1 MEIILREHIS
11 KIPLFSEVDHD
22 ELFTL
27 LNTCTVE
34 VFDRG
39 EKIYN
44 YGDYGEDCCV
54 ILSGRVRVELSPA
67 NTFGE
72 ILLGEGDIF
81 GEIAAL
87 SGYVRTADV
96 VPLKRTEV
104 LVIPKETLLNLFD
117 KFPLIKSRIDALYC
131 ERVLASQ
138 LPSIPIFMGLTKDI
152 IEELID
158 KATLHTY
165 NSGEAV
171 FHQGDEADA
180 FYVVRYGLVKIT
192 ETGADGR
199 KRVLAYLK
207 AGHYFGEMALVNENE
222 KRMATITAISRTELI
237 KVSRADFQNII
248 ELHPRV
254 KTSLETSIEKIK
266 QKNMHMREDEHME
279 KTLRSVID
287 MGIVQSKEVLVI
299 DITKCINC
307 DNCLKACGALHN
319 DQVRLVRKGVALNNN
334 LLIAS
339 SCWHCENPSCMI
351 KCPTGAINRGFEGEI
366 YHNKSCIACGLCAK
380 NCPYGNIF
388 VVALPDTNG
397 NKDVNNGFLSR
408 YFKKR
413 DSRQIDQE
421 PDVKRKPKRMVV
433 KCDMCREH
441 PFMGCVYN
449 CPTGAARKIDT
460 SNFFT
465 DVINLN

>member
-1 MEIILREHIS
+1 MEIILKEHIS
-11 KIPLFSEVDHD
+11 ETPLFSGVNND
-22 ELFTL
+22 ELLPL

-34 VFDRG
+34 VFKHG

-54 ILSGRVRVELSPA
+54 ILSGQVRVELSPA

-72 ILLGEGDIF
+72 IILKEGDIF

-138 LPSIPIFMGLTKDI
+138 LPSIPIFMGLPKDI

-192 ETGADGR
+192 ETGTDGR

-207 AGHYFGEMALVNENE
+207 AGHYLGEMALVNENE

-237 KVSRADFQNII
+237 KVSRADFQHII

-254 KTSLETSIEKIK
+254 KTSLEASIEKIK
-266 QKNMHMREDEHME
+266 QKNVQMREDEHME
-279 KTLRSVID
+279 NTLRSVID
-287 MGIVQSKEVLVI
+287 MGIVQSKEILVI

-307 DNCLKACGALHN
+307 DNCLKACGVLHN
-319 DQVRLVRKGVALNNN
+319 GHTRLVRKGIPLNNN

-339 SCWHCENPSCMI
+339 SCRHCENPSCMI

-366 YHNKSCIACGLCAK
+366 YHNKSCIACGICAR
-380 NCPYGNIF
+380 NCPYGNIS
-388 VVALPDTNG
+388 VVTLPDTGRNRH
-397 NKDVNNGFLSR
+397 DEGFLSR
-408 YFKKR
+408 YFRRR
-413 DSRQIDQE
+413 DNGQIEQE
-421 PDVKRKPKRMVV
+421 PDKKRKPKRMVV

-449 CPTGAARKIDT
+449 CPTGAARKINT
-460 SNFFT
+460 LNFFT
-465 DVINLN
+465 DVITLN